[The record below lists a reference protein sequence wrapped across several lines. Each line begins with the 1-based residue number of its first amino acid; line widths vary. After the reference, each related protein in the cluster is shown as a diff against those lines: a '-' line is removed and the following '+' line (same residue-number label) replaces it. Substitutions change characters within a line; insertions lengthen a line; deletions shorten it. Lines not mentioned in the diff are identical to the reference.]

1 MLIYVAHPFGGKQEN
16 KDKVEKIILRLTE
29 QFPDYT
35 FLSPIHATGFYYFN
49 KSYDNGMKDCIEMLK
64 RCDELWLCE
73 GWEDSKGCNIERD
86 WAIENGMK
94 IGEINDRP

>member
-1 MLIYVAHPFGGKQEN
+1 
-16 KDKVEKIILRLTE
+16 
-29 QFPDYT
+29 
-35 FLSPIHATGFYYFN
+35 
-49 KSYDNGMKDCIEMLK
+49 MLK